1 MNSPDVDATVY
12 PGTMTQH
19 RSVNASAC
27 AKAILVGEHAVV
39 YGARAV
45 AMPVPTL
52 QMTVRLTPTTRRHKN
67 GDPIFRVLLGGRS
80 VSPHVDGLV
89 EEAFKL
95 LGIEPFPLDIEGNS
109 TVMIG
114 AGLGSSASLCIVIL
128 KALAESVQ
136 RPLAR
141 YELAN
146 FGTQLE
152 RRFHG
157 NPSGLDTAVVAMGH
171 VVSFAKGAMPLE
183 VPLQRLPDD
192 LPWRFALLD
201 SGVRS
206 STMTMIQVATPYF
219 HGSAG
224 ERRIANFDQLAA
236 EVIYGLTHGSTIEV
250 AEAMTAA
257 GAYLD
262 EAGVVTDHLS
272 EIIAAAKSV
281 GCLAAKTTGAG
292 GGGCVLALLSA
303 EHGAAQVIAL
313 NERLGGTRVCAV
325 ELI

>member
-1 MNSPDVDATVY
+1 VNDTEIDAPVY
-12 PGTMTQH
+12 AGTMVQH

-27 AKAILVGEHAVV
+27 AKAIIVGEHAVV

-45 AMPVPTL
+45 AMPVPSL
-52 QMTVRLTPTTRRHKN
+52 QMTIRLTPTARRHPD
-67 GDPIFRVLLGGRS
+67 GAPVIRVLLGGRS

-95 LGIEPFPLDIEGNS
+95 LDTDPFPLDIEGNS

-128 KALAESVQ
+128 KALAEAVQ
-136 RPLAR
+136 RPLTR
-141 YELAN
+141 RELAA
-146 FGTQLE
+146 FGTRLE

-157 NPSGLDTAVVAMGH
+157 SPSGLDTAVVAMGH
-171 VVSFAKGAMPLE
+171 VVSFAKGSTPYE
-183 VPLQRLPDD
+183 IPLQRLPGGAA
-192 LPWRFALLD
+192 WRFALLD

-206 STMTMIQVATPYF
+206 STLTMIQVAAPYF
-219 HGSAG
+219 HGQEG
-224 ERRIANFDQLAA
+224 ERRVATFDQLAA
-236 EVIYGLTHGSTIEV
+236 TVAAGLSQGAV
-250 AEAMTAA
+250 ADVAAAMTAA

-262 EAGVVTDHLS
+262 EAGVVTDPLRS
-272 EIIAAAKSV
+272 IITAAHEV
-281 GCLAAKTTGAG
+281 GCLAAKPTGAG
-292 GGGCVLALLSA
+292 GGGCILALLSA
-303 EHGAAQVIAL
+303 AHGDAQIVAL